1 MMTTVGWLTYGPED
15 ADLAEAAT
23 SQYAGGHPV
32 RSLHWN
38 RHCVNCIGT
47 LSFPTTTTMTTTEL
61 TYGPEDADLA
71 EAATS
76 QYADGLGALGR
87 RAVDAMDGGRGRRRR
102 RAAAVLRVRRRR
114 LLRRR
119 ATRTG
124 AAKQRRPLGHLLSEN
139 PVHRRR

>member
-1 MMTTVGWLTYGPED
+1 MMTTVGW
-15 ADLAEAAT
+15 
-23 SQYAGGHPV
+23 
-32 RSLHWN
+32 
-38 RHCVNCIGT
+38 
-47 LSFPTTTTMTTTEL
+47 L

-124 AAKQRRPLGHLLSEN
+124 AAAKQRRPLGHLLSEN